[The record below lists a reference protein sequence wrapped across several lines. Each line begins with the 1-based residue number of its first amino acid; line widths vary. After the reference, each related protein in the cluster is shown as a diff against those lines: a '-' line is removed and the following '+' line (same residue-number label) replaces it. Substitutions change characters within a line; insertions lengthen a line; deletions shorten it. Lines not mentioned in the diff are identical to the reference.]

1 MANLIIT
8 YDLRNQR
15 DYKTLIDAIK
25 SYGTCAKLFESVWYI
40 RSITHTA
47 EQCRDYLLQFIDN
60 DDRLGV
66 FDCSNNEFATMRA
79 LNKISA
85 LWFN

>member
-25 SYGTCAKLFESVWYI
+25 SYGTYAKLFESVGYI
-40 RSITHTA
+40 SSRTHTA
-47 EQCRDYLLQFIDN
+47 KQCRDYLLQFIVN

-66 FDCSNNEFATMRA
+66 FDCSNNDFATMRA
-79 LNKISA
+79 LNKIND
-85 LWFN
+85 LWSD

>member
-25 SYGTCAKLFESVWYI
+25 SYGTYVKLFDRFGIFIQEHI
-40 RSITHTA
+40 RP
-47 EQCRDYLLQFIDN
+47 
-60 DDRLGV
+60 
-66 FDCSNNEFATMRA
+66 SNVG
-79 LNKISA
+79 IIC
-85 LWFN
+85 FNL

>member
-25 SYGTCAKLFESVWYI
+25 SYGTYAKLFESVWYI
-40 RSITHTA
+40 RSRTHTA
-47 EQCRDYLLQFIDN
+47 EQCRDYLLQFI
-60 DDRLGV
+60 
-66 FDCSNNEFATMRA
+66 
-79 LNKISA
+79 
-85 LWFN
+85 

>member
-25 SYGTCAKLFESVWYI
+25 SYGTYAKLFES
-40 RSITHTA
+40 
-47 EQCRDYLLQFIDN
+47 
-60 DDRLGV
+60 
-66 FDCSNNEFATMRA
+66 SNNDFATMRA
-79 LNKISA
+79 LNKISD
-85 LWFN
+85 LWSN

>member
-25 SYGTCAKLFESVWYI
+25 SYGTYAKLFESVWYI
-40 RSITHTA
+40 RSRTHTA
-47 EQCRDYLLQFIDN
+47 
-60 DDRLGV
+60 
-66 FDCSNNEFATMRA
+66 
-79 LNKISA
+79 
-85 LWFN
+85 